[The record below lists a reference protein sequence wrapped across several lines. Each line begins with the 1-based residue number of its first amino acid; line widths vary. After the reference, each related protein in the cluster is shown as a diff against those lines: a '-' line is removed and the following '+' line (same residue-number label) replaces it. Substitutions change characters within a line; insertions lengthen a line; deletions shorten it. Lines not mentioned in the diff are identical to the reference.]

1 MIQGFRREL
10 QKKTL
15 PELLDCGKPLG
26 RLAKRGTADGK
37 TDVFKIVGC
46 QWSRLEPCEAIEA
59 YLRGSRRGG
68 TRSVR
73 EAALG

>member
-10 QKKTL
+10 QEKAL
-15 PELLDCGKPLG
+15 PELLDCRKPFG

-59 YLRGSRRGG
+59 GDLAQPVDRHEG
-68 TRSVR
+68 
-73 EAALG
+73 LDPC